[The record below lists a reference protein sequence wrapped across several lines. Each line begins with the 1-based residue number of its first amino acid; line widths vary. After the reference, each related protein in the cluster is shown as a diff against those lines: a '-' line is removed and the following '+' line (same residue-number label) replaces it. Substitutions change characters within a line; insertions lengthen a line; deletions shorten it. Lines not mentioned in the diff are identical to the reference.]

1 MLNGSP
7 NVAFCGASIFT
18 GFEMIK
24 QAAVLVSSGR
34 IVGIVPQSEVPTDYS
49 KRDFTDCLICP
60 AFIDLQ
66 IYGGNGKMFSH
77 ETTPETIQATYD
89 YCKQGGAAAFMITL
103 ATNSI
108 EKFLEGFEAA
118 ASYLANGGKGLLGV
132 HLEGPYINPVKRG
145 AHLLEYVKAPVL
157 TEVELLLQKGKGLF
171 KMMTLAPE
179 CCDPTLVQLLRNE
192 GVMLSLGH
200 SNATYSQ
207 ATLAFQEGIPLATH
221 LFNAMSPLQHRAPGV
236 VGAIMDHPTVSC
248 SIVCDGIHVD
258 YPAVRIAKKIMGDRL
273 FHITD
278 AVAHSTEGV
287 YHHLYKGDHY
297 ALPDG
302 TLSGSA
308 LTMLKS
314 VKNGILHA
322 GISLEES
329 LRMAS
334 LYPSRFLS
342 GQKRGVL
349 ESGAIAD
356 LLVLDNELNL
366 VELIT
371 S

>member
-1 MLNGSP
+1 
-7 NVAFCGASIFT
+7 
-18 GFEMIK
+18 
-24 QAAVLVSSGR
+24 
-34 IVGIVPQSEVPTDYS
+34 
-49 KRDFTDCLICP
+49 
-60 AFIDLQ
+60 
-66 IYGGNGKMFSH
+66 
-77 ETTPETIQATYD
+77 
-89 YCKQGGAAAFMITL
+89 
-103 ATNSI
+103 
-108 EKFLEGFEAA
+108 
-118 ASYLANGGKGLLGV
+118 
-132 HLEGPYINPVKRG
+132 
-145 AHLLEYVKAPVL
+145 
-157 TEVELLLQKGKGLF
+157 
-171 KMMTLAPE
+171 
-179 CCDPTLVQLLRNE
+179 
-192 GVMLSLGH
+192 
-200 SNATYSQ
+200 
-207 ATLAFQEGIPLATH
+207 
-221 LFNAMSPLQHRAPGV
+221 
-236 VGAIMDHPTVSC
+236 MDHPTVSC

-278 AVAHSTEGV
+278 AVAHSTEGA

-302 TLSGSA
+302 TLSGSS